1 MALRAPF
8 GTGFSSLKEPTIALL
23 SSLTELTWY
32 RGVIG
37 ERWTLLIIRDALLG
51 LRRFDEFHRSLG
63 IARKVLAERLR
74 WLVDQGI
81 LERVRYQERPERY
94 EYRLTRKGRDLHV
107 ALVGLR
113 QWGDDYCSEKPP
125 MLART
130 KSDKKSVIAALIPK
144 RSDHLRLEEVEFV
157 PGPGRGSR

>member
-1 MALRAPF
+1 MLKRTYEGQNCSIAYAL
-8 GTGFSSLKEPTIALL
+8 E
-23 SSLTELTWY
+23 
-32 RGVIG
+32 VVG

-51 LRRFDEFHRSLG
+51 LSRFDEFHQSLG

-74 WLVDQGI
+74 WLVKQGI

-94 EYRLTRKGRDLHV
+94 EYRLTQKGRDLHV

-113 QWGDDYCSEKPP
+113 QWGDDHCSQKPP

-130 KSDKKSVIAALIPK
+130 KSDKKPVIAALIPK

-157 PGPGRGSR
+157 PGPGRGFR

>member
-1 MALRAPF
+1 MLKRTYEGQNCSISHAL
-8 GTGFSSLKEPTIALL
+8 E
-23 SSLTELTWY
+23 
-32 RGVIG
+32 VVG

-51 LRRFDEFHRSLG
+51 LRRFDEFQRSLG

-74 WLVDQGI
+74 WLVDEGI

-94 EYRLTRKGRDLHV
+94 EYHLTRKGRDLHV
-107 ALVGLR
+107 ALVGLQ

-130 KSDKKSVIAALIPK
+130 RSDKKAVIAVLIPK

>member
-1 MALRAPF
+1 MLKRTYEGQDCSIAHAL
-8 GTGFSSLKEPTIALL
+8 EI
-23 SSLTELTWY
+23 
-32 RGVIG
+32 VG

-51 LRRFDEFHRSLG
+51 LRRFDEFQRSLG

-81 LERVRYQERPERY
+81 LERARYQERPERY
-94 EYRLTRKGRDLHV
+94 EYRLTPKGRDLHV

-130 KSDKKSVIAALIPK
+130 KSDKKRVIAALIPK

>member
-1 MALRAPF
+1 VLKRTYEGQNCSIAGAL
-8 GTGFSSLKEPTIALL
+8 EI
-23 SSLTELTWY
+23 
-32 RGVIG
+32 VG
-37 ERWTLLIIRDALLG
+37 ERWTLLIVRDALLG

-74 WLVDQGI
+74 RLVDQGI

-94 EYRLTRKGRDLHV
+94 EYRLTQKGRDLHV

-113 QWGDDYCSEKPP
+113 QWGDDYGSEKPP

-130 KSDKKSVIAALIPK
+130 KSDKKAVIAALIPK

>member
-1 MALRAPF
+1 LGRA
-8 GTGFSSLKEPTIALL
+8 TASSALL
-23 SSLTELTWY
+23 REELK
-32 RGVIG
+32 RFLDELLVEREDSGVAG
-37 ERWTLLIIRDALLG
+37 V
-51 LRRFDEFHRSLG
+51 
-63 IARKVLAERLR
+63 ARKVLADRLR

-81 LERVRYQERPERY
+81 LERVPYQERPERY
-94 EYRLTRKGRDLHV
+94 EYHLTRKGRDLHV
-107 ALVGLR
+107 ALIGLR

-130 KSDKKSVIAALIPK
+130 KSDKKPVIAALVPK

>member
-1 MALRAPF
+1 MSEAWNRCSVGLSCATFGVFQSLRF
-8 GTGFSSLKEPTIALL
+8 QGMKTWVRSSLSAPVPARAGTALP
-23 SSLTELTWY
+23 
-32 RGVIG
+32 
-37 ERWTLLIIRDALLG
+37 G
-51 LRRFDEFHRSLG
+51 LRRFDEFQRNLG
-63 IARKVLAERLR
+63 IARKVLADRLR
-74 WLVDQGI
+74 WLVDEGI
-81 LERVRYQERPERY
+81 LERVPYQERPKRY
-94 EYRLTRKGRDLHV
+94 EYHLTAKGRDLHV

-130 KSDKKSVIAALIPK
+130 KSDKKPVIAALVPR